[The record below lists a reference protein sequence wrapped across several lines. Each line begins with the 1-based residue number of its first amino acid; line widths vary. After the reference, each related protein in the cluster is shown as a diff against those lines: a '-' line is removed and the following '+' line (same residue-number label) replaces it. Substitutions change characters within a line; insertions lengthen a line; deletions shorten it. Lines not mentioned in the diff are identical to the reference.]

1 MNWIAHRRLPLSNQ
15 ETSSKPPLDAKI
27 STLYNPPSSLFLFHS
42 IQLKFPLI
50 LSYFEQEKN
59 HLFPYILPLQ
69 VFFFISLKDLNGS

>member
-50 LSYFEQEKN
+50 LSFFEQEKN
-59 HLFPYILPLQ
+59 PLPPK
-69 VFFFISLKDLNGS
+69 FSFTSFFISLKDLNGS